1 MNFIKK
7 EVFVRDVKKEV
18 FVRDVVILTDAVH
31 V

>member
-18 FVRDVVILTDAVH
+18 FVRDVVILTDTVH